1 MLTTFVKLLVAAVL
15 FGAWMYFTIYPL
27 PNSGAIVSF
36 IQTTLV
42 GLAAHT
48 VLAPTPQAVP
58 VTQPPAIVQPE
69 DLIVVTHPVSVPK
82 NATALT
88 SSGVGNV
95 ISIAE
100 AQ

>member
-1 MLTTFVKLLVAAVL
+1 MMLTTFVKLLVAAVL

-58 VTQPPAIVQPE
+58 VTQPPAIVQP
-69 DLIVVTHPVSVPK
+69 VQPKPVEPPK
-82 NATALT
+82 PVAPAAPAATT
-88 SSGVGNV
+88 NP
-95 ISIAE
+95 
-100 AQ
+100 

>member
-58 VTQPPAIVQPE
+58 VTQPPAIVQPVQPKPVE
-69 DLIVVTHPVSVPK
+69 QPKPVVPAAPA
-82 NATALT
+82 ATT
-88 SSGVGNV
+88 NP
-95 ISIAE
+95 
-100 AQ
+100 